1 MHKHHGGPHGG
12 PHSGP
17 RSMVMAP
24 FVIMFI
30 LLKSLFCGVAIT
42 CFLYEVNRIAGTL
55 KMEARMKALDKYG
68 DAFTDAEREVLIIR
82 IKHRAIKV

>member
-1 MHKHHGGPHGG
+1 MHKHHGGPHAAPHGG
-12 PHSGP
+12 PG
-17 RSMVMAP
+17 SMVMAP

-30 LLKSLFCGVAIT
+30 LLKSLFCGAAIM
-42 CFLYEVNRIAGTL
+42 CLLYEVNRIAGTW

-68 DAFTDAEREVLIIR
+68 DAFTEEERQVLITK